1 MKKLLIGIIA
11 LLVAAMVATAAVGA
25 YLALVVYPALP
36 AVGDLAAYVAPEPLR
51 IYSADGSLLGEY
63 GIERRISLKLGDM
76 PDVLKLALLA
86 AEDGRFY
93 EHDGVDVPG
102 MLRAAVANFAAGGKR
117 QGASTITMQL
127 ARNFYLSNEKTYTR
141 KLVEVLLA
149 LKIEAA
155 LPKDEILQL
164 YMNQIYLGRRAYGFG
179 AAAQAYF
186 GTDVRHLTLGQA
198 ALLAGLPKAPSSFNP
213 IANPERAAVRRRYVL
228 GRMLDLHFI
237 TPEEFDA
244 ALAEPPYQP
253 PAPGVDNSPAGMV
266 AETVRRLLYDEYGDR
281 IYESGMRV
289 WTTVDMKDQQAA
301 YAAVLK
307 GVQAYTHRHPYAGP
321 EGSAPPQALRAALAK
336 DDGPATAYLASLPR
350 APGQMAALV
359 LRYADKSAALL
370 AADGRRLDVSGKGLA
385 FVRTRVA
392 RGPALKPGDLVR
404 LRQDAP
410 DAEIV
415 QFPQVQAALVA
426 VSPADGAIRAL
437 VSGNGTGADQLNR
450 VTQSW
455 RQPGSAF
462 KPFVYAAA
470 LAKGMG
476 PATLADDTPLEIAS
490 PSARGAVWRPKESG
504 ALLGRITLREAVVHS
519 KNLVA
524 LRVLQDI
531 GPAYAKRYAVDAFGF
546 DADRIPANLPMA
558 LGAGEVTPLQLAAGY
573 AILANGGYKVDPYLI
588 QRITDASGKERF
600 RATPRVASRDATQVI
615 STADSYLVADMLRSA
630 AQRGTGSATNAL
642 KRRDIAGK
650 TGTTNAYRDGW
661 FAGFQPDLATV
672 AWMGF
677 DAPRSMGPRE
687 YGSRNALPIWVDFM
701 RAALATVKE
710 SPVAAPAG
718 ITLIDGEPYDDAH
731 LPGSGFIDHIGDAL
745 PPGAVKAGSVDSI
758 DDLLRMTDQP

>member
-1 MKKLLIGIIA
+1 MCI
-11 LLVAAMVATAAVGA
+11 
-25 YLALVVYPALP
+25 
-36 AVGDLAAYVAPEPLR
+36 R
-51 IYSADGSLLGEY
+51 
-63 GIERRISLKLGDM
+63 
-76 PDVLKLALLA
+76 
-86 AEDGRFY
+86 
-93 EHDGVDVPG
+93 
-102 MLRAAVANFAAGGKR
+102 
-117 QGASTITMQL
+117 
-127 ARNFYLSNEKTYTR
+127 
-141 KLVEVLLA
+141 
-149 LKIEAA
+149 
-155 LPKDEILQL
+155 
-164 YMNQIYLGRRAYGFG
+164 
-179 AAAQAYF
+179 
-186 GTDVRHLTLGQA
+186 
-198 ALLAGLPKAPSSFNP
+198 
-213 IANPERAAVRRRYVL
+213 
-228 GRMLDLHFI
+228 
-237 TPEEFDA
+237 
-244 ALAEPPYQP
+244 
-253 PAPGVDNSPAGMV
+253 
-266 AETVRRLLYDEYGDR
+266 DR
-281 IYESGMRV
+281 
-289 WTTVDMKDQQAA
+289 
-301 YAAVLK
+301 
-307 GVQAYTHRHPYAGP
+307 
-321 EGSAPPQALRAALAK
+321 
-336 DDGPATAYLASLPR
+336 
-350 APGQMAALV
+350 
-359 LRYADKSAALL
+359 
-370 AADGRRLDVSGKGLA
+370 
-385 FVRTRVA
+385 
-392 RGPALKPGDLVR
+392 
-404 LRQDAP
+404 
-410 DAEIV
+410 
-415 QFPQVQAALVA
+415 
-426 VSPADGAIRAL
+426 
-437 VSGNGTGADQLNR
+437 
-450 VTQSW
+450 
-455 RQPGSAF
+455 
-462 KPFVYAAA
+462 
-470 LAKGMG
+470 
-476 PATLADDTPLEIAS
+476 EIAS